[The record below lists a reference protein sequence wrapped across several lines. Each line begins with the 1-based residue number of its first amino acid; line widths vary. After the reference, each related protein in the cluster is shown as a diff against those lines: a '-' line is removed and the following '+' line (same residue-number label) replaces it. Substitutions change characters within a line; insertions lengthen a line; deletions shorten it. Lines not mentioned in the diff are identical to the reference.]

1 MTQTLQINHGLIF
14 AVALGL
20 LVAAWL
26 LLKAR
31 DRLRLSRAKHRSLAG
46 HARIAKR
53 VARTVPFYEFDES
66 NFFNADGA
74 PAAVREARRLGF
86 ERLAQHFR
94 THRDRSRS
102 ALAELKGQ
110 ISDVAFIARY
120 RVPFQ
125 FSRLVRETLQTGVM
139 VERSDHVHL
148 TDLDGNRWMDLG
160 GAYGVNVFGYDFYK
174 ECLKEAEEV
183 AGDLGPVLGPYHPV
197 VLETVRRLR
206 EVSGQD
212 EVSFHMS
219 GTEAVMQAVRM
230 ARYHTRRSHV
240 VRFAGAYHG
249 WWDEVQPGIGNPGQV
264 GQVYTLEEMSQAT
277 LKVLATRSD
286 IACVLVNPLQAL
298 HPNRNAPGDG
308 ALVADRR
315 ACFNREAYSRWLQ
328 QLRAVCSERNIVLI
342 LDEVFLGFRLTRGG
356 AQEWFGVKADL
367 VTYGKTLGGGLP
379 VGVVCGRAD
388 LMQRFREDRPLDI
401 CFARGTF
408 NAHPWV
414 LAAMNAF
421 LKRLDSEPVQAAY
434 DRIDERWSARAGRL
448 NDALE
453 TAGLPI
459 RASHL
464 SSVFLLTYSKPSRY
478 NWMFQFY
485 LNAEGLLLPWVGTGR
500 LIFSL
505 NYTEDDFSEVI
516 ERIVRAGQAMESD
529 GWWWHPEGATPS
541 SIGRTVFKEL
551 LAARFTNTGTSISKR
566 QRASASDPPE
576 VTIGS

>member
-1 MTQTLQINHGLIF
+1 MTQTLLIAL

-20 LVAAWL
+20 LATAVL
-26 LLKAR
+26 VLKLR

-46 HARIAKR
+46 HVRIAR
-53 VARTVPFYEFDES
+53 RIAGMIPFYDFDES
-66 NFFNADGA
+66 AFFDADGA
-74 PAAVREARRLGF
+74 PSAVRDNRRRGF
-86 ERLAQHFR
+86 DRLSQYFR
-94 THRDRSRS
+94 AHRARSRS
-102 ALAELKGQ
+102 ALAELDGKVP
-110 ISDVAFIARY
+110 DAAFIARY

-125 FSRLVRETLQTGVM
+125 FSRVVREALHPGVM
-139 VERSDHVHL
+139 VERSDHVLL
-148 TDLDGNRWMDLG
+148 TDLDANQWMDAG

-174 ECLKEAEEV
+174 ACLKEAGQV

-197 VLETVRRLR
+197 VVETVRRLR

-264 GQVYTLEEMSQAT
+264 GQVHTLEEMSQAT
-277 LKVLATRSD
+277 LKVLATRKD

-308 ALVADRR
+308 ALVAGRR
-315 ACFNREAYSRWLQ
+315 AGFDREAYTRWLE
-328 QLRAVCSERNIVLI
+328 QLRAVCSERGIVLI
-342 LDEVFLGFRLTRGG
+342 LDEVFLGFRLGRGG

-379 VGVVCGRAD
+379 VGVVCGRSD
-388 LMQRFREDRPLDI
+388 LMQRYREHRPLDI

-414 LAAMNAF
+414 MAAMNAF
-421 LKRLDSEPVQAAY
+421 LKRLDSEPVRAAY
-434 DRIDERWSARAGRL
+434 DGIDERWSARADRL
-448 NDALE
+448 NGALQS
-453 TAGLPI
+453 AGLPV

-505 NYTEDDFSEVI
+505 NYTEADFDEVI
-516 ERIVRAGQAMESD
+516 ERIVRAGQTMASD

-541 SIGRTVFKEL
+541 SIGKTVLKEL
-551 LAARFTNTGTSISKR
+551 LTARFRR
-566 QRASASDPPE
+566 QRASASDPSG

>member
-1 MTQTLQINHGLIF
+1 MTQTLLISI
-14 AVALGL
+14 GL
-20 LVAAWL
+20 LALAWMAYRL
-26 LLKAR
+26 PA
-31 DRLRLSRAKHRSLAG
+31 RLRLSRAKHRSLAG

-53 VARTVPFYEFDES
+53 VARLVPFYDFDAS
-66 NFFNADGA
+66 SFFDADAA
-74 PAAVREARRLGF
+74 PEEIREARRGGF
-86 ERLAQHFR
+86 ERLARLFHQQR
-94 THRDRSRS
+94 PRSIS
-102 ALAELKGQ
+102 ALNQLKGQ
-110 ISDVAFIARY
+110 VSDAAFIARY

-125 FSRLVRETLQTGVM
+125 FSRLVREQLQAGVM
-139 VERSDHVHL
+139 VARSKHVHL
-148 TDLDGNRWMDLG
+148 TDLDRGDWLDVG
-160 GAYGVNVFGYDFYK
+160 GAYGVNVFSYDFYK
-174 ECLKEAEEV
+174 DCLKEAEQV

-264 GQVYTLEEMSQAT
+264 GQVYTLEDMSEAS

-308 ALVADRR
+308 ALVSSRSAGFD
-315 ACFNREAYSRWLQ
+315 REAYARWLRR
-328 QLRAVCSERNIVLI
+328 LRQVCSERSIVLI
-342 LDEVFLGFRLTRGG
+342 LDEVFLGFRLGRGG
-356 AQEWFGVKADL
+356 AQDWLDVRADL

-379 VGVVCGRAD
+379 VGVVCGRSD
-388 LMQRFREDRPLDI
+388 LMQRYREDRPLDI

-421 LKRLDSEPVQAAY
+421 LKRLDSEPVRAMY
-434 DRIDERWSARAGRL
+434 ERLDERWSERAERL
-448 NDALE
+448 NRALE
-453 TAGLPI
+453 SADLPV
-459 RASHL
+459 RAAQL
-464 SSVFLLTYSKPSRY
+464 SSVFLLTYSSPSRY

-485 LNAEGLLLPWVGTGR
+485 LNSEGLLLPWVGTGR

-505 NYTEDDFSEVI
+505 NYTDEDFDSVVK
-516 ERIVRAGQAMESD
+516 RIVSAGRAMEAD
-529 GWWWHPEGATPS
+529 GWWWHAEGATNS
-541 SIGRTVFKEL
+541 TVGRAIVKEML
-551 LAARFTNTGTSISKR
+551 RARIRR
-566 QRASASDPPE
+566 QRTSALPLSG